1 MTSALLQLK
10 NVGLCYQG
18 VRRIGTRGFWALE
31 DVSLELHEG
40 QTLGVVGRNGAG
52 KSTLLRIIAGILRP
66 DRGHVIQRRPLRIQ
80 LLSLGLGFVPHLSGR
95 DNAIFSG
102 MLLGMSRS
110 EVEKRLSAIRDY
122 SELGDFFDQ
131 PLNCYSS
138 GMMMRLGFSV
148 AMQTEPDV
156 LLIDEVL
163 GVGDAEFLEK
173 SGGDLRKRMRS
184 GMTCVLVSHQDATI
198 RELSSSVAW
207 VEHGR
212 LVMQADAATTLAAY
226 HEGAH
231 AQSGPDSTETS
242 RRPVLAGC
250 S

>member
-1 MTSALLQLK
+1 MDRPLLQLK

-18 VRRIGTRGFWALE
+18 VRRIGSHGFWALE
-31 DVSLELHEG
+31 DVSLDLYEG

-66 DRGHVIQRRPLRIQ
+66 DRGRIVKARPLRIQ

-95 DNAIFSG
+95 DNAVFSG
-102 MLLGMSRS
+102 MLLGMSRR
-110 EVEKRLSAIRDY
+110 EVEKQLPAIQAY
-122 SELGDFFDQ
+122 SELEDFFDQ

-138 GMMMRLGFSV
+138 GMVLRLGFSV
-148 AMQTEPDV
+148 AMQTQPDV

-173 SGGDLRKRMRS
+173 SGGDLRQRMRS
-184 GMTCVLVSHQDATI
+184 GMTCVLVSHQDSTI
-198 RELSSSVAW
+198 KELSSSVVW

-212 LVMQADAATTLAAY
+212 LVMQGDAAATLAAY
-226 HEGAH
+226 HA
-231 AQSGPDSTETS
+231 AASS
-242 RRPVLAGC
+242 
-250 S
+250 